1 MADQYTTD
9 PPPETTKDSRVPDT
23 ATLVLLGIV
32 ILFAITNSRSTKI
45 TWVVASSRAPLFV
58 VIAICVAIG
67 FGAGY
72 YAAQRRAKSS

>member
-9 PPPETTKDSRVPDT
+9 PPAPAKSSSRVPDT
-23 ATLVLLGIV
+23 ATLVLLAVV

-45 TWVVASSRAPLFV
+45 TWVVASSRAPLFI
-58 VIAICVAIG
+58 VIGICVAIG

-72 YAAQRRAKSS
+72 YTAQRRAKS